1 MTPKMLVKT
10 FMLSS
15 HVEYTPEEQA
25 WMQKVF
31 LIIKR
36 TASSRKAF
44 TVDHVWEAIE
54 RAVERGTLDMTHAPD
69 HRILGPMMKHITTI
83 RPTGYYT
90 KSTRRNGGYR
100 PVSVWEPTV
109 AV

>member
-10 FMLSS
+10 FMLRS
-15 HVEYTPEEQA
+15 HNTYTPQEQA

-36 TASSRKAF
+36 TAADKGAF
-44 TVDHVWEAIE
+44 TVDHVWEAID
-54 RAVERGTLDMTHAPD
+54 RAVQRGTLDMTHAPD
-69 HRILGPMMKHITTI
+69 HRILGPMMKHANI

-100 PVSVWEPTV
+100 PVSIWETV
-109 AV
+109 

>member
-10 FMLSS
+10 FMLRS
-15 HVEYTPEEQA
+15 HNTYTPQEQA

-36 TASSRKAF
+36 TAADKGAF
-44 TVDHVWEAIE
+44 TVDHVWEAID
-54 RAVERGTLDMTHAPD
+54 RAVKRGTLDMTHAPD
-69 HRILGPMMKHITTI
+69 HRILGPMMKHTESI
-83 RPTGYYT
+83 RPTGYFM

-100 PVSVWEPTV
+100 PVSIWEGVTV
-109 AV
+109 